1 MTAFCRDCL
10 TDAGNAARCPSCFSP
25 RVLRHAELDTLTIC
39 HVDCDAF
46 YATIEKRDDPSLADK
61 PLIIGGGKRGVVST
75 ACYIARTY
83 GVRSAMPMFEARR
96 LCPHATVV
104 RPNMD
109 KYAEVSRQVRHLMLD
124 ITPQVEPISIDEAF
138 MDLAGTSRL
147 HGLSPARVLAQ
158 FAARVEKK
166 IGITV
171 SIGLAANKFLAKI
184 ASDLDKPRG
193 FAVIGQAEAAAFL
206 ADKPVSFIY
215 GVGKVAAARLAKDGF
230 RQISD
235 LQRADER
242 DLMRRFGSEG
252 QRLYRL
258 ARGLDTRQVDPVRER
273 KSVSAENTFETDIA
287 SFRPLEKRLWAA
299 AEEVADRLKEK
310 NLAGSTITLKLKT
323 SDFRILTRARSLDS
337 PTQLADKIFGAAR
350 ELLEREIN
358 RTSYRLLG
366 VGVSALDH
374 AEAADP
380 ADLIDTS
387 GERRAK
393 AERAMDRVRGKF
405 GHEAVVKGL
414 SFDQRDDVALTPK
427 SSRHKLID

>member
-1 MTAFCRDCL
+1 MTAFCRECL
-10 TDAGNAARCPSCFSP
+10 TEAGDAPRCPSCFSP
-25 RVLRHAELDTLTIC
+25 RILRHAELDTLTIC

-75 ACYIARTY
+75 ACYIARTF

-96 LCPHATVV
+96 LCPHATIV
-104 RPNMD
+104 RPNME
-109 KYAEVSRQVRHLMLD
+109 KYATVSRDVRRLMLD
-124 ITPQVEPISIDEAF
+124 MTPQVEPISIDEAF
-138 MDLAGTSRL
+138 MDLAGTAQL
-147 HGLSPARVLAQ
+147 HGLSAAKVLAR
-158 FAARVEKK
+158 FAARVEKG

-193 FAVIGQAEAAAFL
+193 FAVIGQAEAAGFL
-206 ADKPVSFIY
+206 ANKPVQFIY

-230 RQISD
+230 RVIAD

-242 DLMRRFGSEG
+242 DLMRRYGAEG
-252 QRLYRL
+252 QRLHRL
-258 ARGLDTRQVDPVRER
+258 ARGVDAREVDPVRER

-299 AEEVADRLKEK
+299 AEEVSDRLKEK
-310 NLAGSTITLKLKT
+310 QLCGSTVTLKLKT
-323 SDFRILTRARSLDS
+323 SDFRILTRARSLDR
-337 PTQLADKIFGAAR
+337 PTQLAGRIFAVAR
-350 ELLEREIN
+350 DLLESEIN
-358 RTSYRLLG
+358 GTRYRLLG
-366 VGVSALDH
+366 VGVSALDD

-387 GERRAK
+387 GERRAA

-405 GHEAVVKGL
+405 GHEAMLKGL
-414 SFDQRDDVALTPK
+414 ALEDKDDPALTPK
-427 SSRHKLID
+427 SSKHKDLD